1 MLGVTVLIGTTLG
14 RRYHVA
20 PPVILLCSGALL
32 GLVPGLAEVE
42 LDPDVVLLLFL
53 PAILYWESLNT
64 SFREIRA
71 NLRVIVLSS
80 VMLVIVTMV
89 AVSFAARAL
98 GVDERA
104 AWVLGAVLAPTDAAA
119 IAGLAKQ
126 MPRRT
131 LTTLRAESLIND
143 GTALVLFAVAVAY
156 ATGAA
161 NPARPSWPGGSS
173 APTQAGSRRGSPS
186 AASSCWSGATSTTR
200 CARAA

>member
-1 MLGVTVLIGTTLG
+1 M
-14 RRYHVA
+14 
-20 PPVILLCSGALL
+20 
-32 GLVPGLAEVE
+32 PGLADVE

-80 VMLVIVTMV
+80 VVLVIVTMV
-89 AVSFAARAL
+89 AVSFAAQAL

-143 GTALVLFAVAVAY
+143 GTALVLFGVAVG
-156 ATGAA
+156 TR
-161 NPARPSWPGGSS
+161 PARAGRDRSRWSGSSS
-173 APTQAGSRRGSPS
+173 APTRAGSRRGSPS
-186 AASSCWSGATSTTR
+186 AASSCWSGATSTIR